1 MDLAGKTILLT
12 GGTGSFGTAFVE
24 RMMADHD
31 DVTIRVYSRDELK
44 QSEMKA
50 RFGDAQVRYML
61 GDIRNRARM
70 ARACQGVDIVV
81 HAAAMKQVPACE
93 YNPFEAVQTNV
104 LGAQHVVDCAIDAG

>member
-1 MDLAGKTILLT
+1 MDLSGATILVT
-12 GGTGSFGTAFVE
+12 GGTGSFGNAFVA
-24 RMMADHD
+24 R
-31 DVTIRVYSRDELK
+31 VTEEWPDATVRVYSRDELK

-50 RFGDAQVRYML
+50 RFGEKQVRYMI

-70 ARACQGVDIVV
+70 ARACQGVDVVV

-104 LGAQHVVDCAIDAG
+104 L